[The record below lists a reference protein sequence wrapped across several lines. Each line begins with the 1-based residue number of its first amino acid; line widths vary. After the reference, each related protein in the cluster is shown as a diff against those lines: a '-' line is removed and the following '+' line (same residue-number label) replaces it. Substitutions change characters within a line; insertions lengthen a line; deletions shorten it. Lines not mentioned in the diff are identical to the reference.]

1 MAGADAGRCVMA
13 ETIRI
18 INPISSCEVVTS
30 PAKQKPEPPM
40 STSFR
45 RDPVLDGS
53 TYKIKPPDSD
63 HAVYVTINHAVFKG
77 ESRLMEI
84 FINSKNMEHFAWVVA
99 LTRVISA
106 IFRHESRPTFLV
118 EELRSVFDPRGGYW
132 SGGKYI
138 PSLVAEI
145 GNCLQQHMER
155 LGIVEPNYSVQTQAV
170 EPKTKSAPGFKPQG
184 ICEKCGAFAV
194 IFSGGCDKC
203 QECGFSKQCGD
214 A

>member
-1 MAGADAGRCVMA
+1 MADPV
-13 ETIRI
+13 RI
-18 INPISSCEVVTS
+18 ENPITDCAVVTAPS
-30 PAKQKPEPPM
+30 SQKPEMPPPVV
-40 STSFR
+40 FH
-45 RDPVLDGS
+45 RDPVLDGA
-53 TYKIKPPDSD
+53 TYKLKPPESD
-63 HAVYVTINHAVFKG
+63 HAVYVTINHAVMNG
-77 ESRLMEI
+77 APRLMEI
-84 FINSKNMEHFAWVVA
+84 FVNSKNMEHFAWVVA

-132 SGGKYI
+132 AGGRYV

-155 LGIVEPNYSVQTQAV
+155 LGIVEQDDPTTAV
-170 EPKTKSAPGFKPQG
+170 ETNRKTGPGVKPQG

-194 IFSGGCDKC
+194 VFSGGCDKC
-203 QECGFSKQCGD
+203 QECGFSKRCGD

>member
-1 MAGADAGRCVMA
+1 MADP
-13 ETIRI
+13 IRI
-18 INPISSCEVVTS
+18 ESPIAECSVVT
-30 PAKQKPEPPM
+30 PADGQTRET
-40 STSFR
+40 TSATPFK

-53 TYKIKPPDSD
+53 TYKLKPPDSD
-63 HAVYVTINHAVFKG
+63 HAVYVTINHTLTNGVP
-77 ESRLMEI
+77 RLMEI
-84 FINSKNMEHFAWVVA
+84 FVNSKNMEHFAWVVA

-132 SGGKYI
+132 ANGRYV

-145 GNCLQQHMER
+145 GNCLQLHMER
-155 LGIVEPNYSVQTQAV
+155 LGIAERDDPLPVVEPVK
-170 EPKTKSAPGFKPQG
+170 KTTPGLKPQG

-203 QECGFSKQCGD
+203 QECGFSKRCGD

>member
-1 MAGADAGRCVMA
+1 MADPVRIEKPIAACSMVTAPAGQVDPSKTPTAFKRA
-13 ETIRI
+13 
-18 INPISSCEVVTS
+18 
-30 PAKQKPEPPM
+30 
-40 STSFR
+40 
-45 RDPVLDGS
+45 PVLDGA
-53 TYKIKPPDSD
+53 TYKLKPPMAG
-63 HAVYVTINHAVFKG
+63 HAVYVTINHSVVDG
-77 ESRLMEI
+77 VPRLMEI
-84 FINSKNMEHFAWVVA
+84 FVNSKNMEHFAWVVA

-132 SGGKYI
+132 AAGRYV

-155 LGIVEPNYSVQTQAV
+155 LGIVERDAPP
-170 EPKTKSAPGFKPQG
+170 PKAKPEMTASGGLTPQG

-194 IFSGGCDKC
+194 VYSGGCDKC
-203 QECGFSKQCGD
+203 QECGFSKRCGD

>member
-1 MAGADAGRCVMA
+1 MA
-13 ETIRI
+13 EPVRI
-18 INPISSCEVVTS
+18 TNSISSCEVVTS
-30 PAKQKPEPPM
+30 SSKQDPKPSE
-40 STSFR
+40 TAVFR
-45 RDPVLDGS
+45 RNQVLDGS

-63 HAVYVTINHAVFKG
+63 HAVYVTINHAVMDNKP
-77 ESRLMEI
+77 RLMEI

-106 IFRHESRPTFLV
+106 IFRHEVRPTFLV

-132 SGGKYI
+132 TGGKYI

-155 LGIVEPNYSVQTQAV
+155 LGIVEQGSPPPLAKPEKKNS
-170 EPKTKSAPGFKPQG
+170 KGIKPQEL
-184 ICEKCGAFAV
+184 CEKCGAFAV
-194 IFSGGCDKC
+194 VYSGGCDKC
-203 QECGFSKQCGD
+203 HECGFSKRCGD

>member
-1 MAGADAGRCVMA
+1 MAGANDGRCVMA
-13 ETIRI
+13 EPVRI
-18 INPISSCEVVTS
+18 KSPIADCSVVTS
-30 PAKQKPEPPM
+30 PSEQNPEPSP
-40 STSFR
+40 STGFR

-53 TYKIKPPDSD
+53 TYKLKPPESD
-63 HAVYVTINHAVFKG
+63 HAIYVTINHAVMNGKP
-77 ESRLMEI
+77 RLMEI
-84 FINSKNMEHFAWVVA
+84 FVNSKNMEHFAWVVA

-106 IFRHESRPTFLV
+106 IFRHESRPIFLV

-132 SGGKYI
+132 VGGRYI

-145 GNCLQQHMER
+145 GDCLQLHMER
-155 LGIVEPNYSVQTQAV
+155 LGIVVQNSPPPIAKPEKENTN
-170 EPKTKSAPGFKPQG
+170 SLKPQG

-203 QECGFSKQCGD
+203 QECGFSKRCGD

>member
-1 MAGADAGRCVMA
+1 MA
-13 ETIRI
+13 EPVRI
-18 INPISSCEVVTS
+18 TNPISSCEVVTS
-30 PAKQKPEPPM
+30 QSTQDPETSKP
-40 STSFR
+40 TGFR

-63 HAVYVTINHAVFKG
+63 HAVYVTINHAVMDNKP
-77 ESRLMEI
+77 RLMEI

-106 IFRHESRPTFLV
+106 IFRHEVRPTFLV

-132 SGGKYI
+132 AGGKYI

-155 LGIVEPNYSVQTQAV
+155 LGIVAQNSPTPLANPEKENA
-170 EPKTKSAPGFKPQG
+170 KGFKPQG

-203 QECGFSKQCGD
+203 QECGFSKRCGD

>member
-1 MAGADAGRCVMA
+1 MA
-13 ETIRI
+13 EPIRI
-18 INPISSCEVVTS
+18 KTPISACSVVTS
-30 PAKQKPEPPM
+30 TDKQDPEPPR
-40 STSFR
+40 SKGFR

-63 HAVYVTINHAVFKG
+63 HAVYVTINHAVMDNKP
-77 ESRLMEI
+77 RLMEI

-106 IFRHESRPTFLV
+106 IFRHEVRPIFLV

-132 SGGKYI
+132 AGGKYI

-145 GNCLQQHMER
+145 GNCLQQHMEQ
-155 LGIVEPNYSVQTQAV
+155 LGIVAQNSPPPLANPGKENA
-170 EPKTKSAPGFKPQG
+170 KGFKPQG
-184 ICEKCGAFAV
+184 ICQKCGAFAV

-203 QECGFSKQCGD
+203 QECGFSKKCGD

>member
-1 MAGADAGRCVMA
+1 MVDPVHIESPIADC
-13 ETIRI
+13 
-18 INPISSCEVVTS
+18 SVVTAPSEQPRESS
-30 PAKQKPEPPM
+30 PPAVFK
-40 STSFR
+40 
-45 RDPVLDGS
+45 RDPILEGA
-53 TYKIKPPDSD
+53 TYKLKPPESD
-63 HAVYVTINHAVFKG
+63 HAVYVTINHAVVNG
-77 ESRLMEI
+77 TPRLMEV
-84 FINSKNMEHFAWVVA
+84 FVNSKSMEHFAWVVA

-132 SGGKYI
+132 AGGRYV

-155 LGIVEPNYSVQTQAV
+155 LGIVERDDPTPNI
-170 EPKTKSAPGFKPQG
+170 EPGRNIDPGMKPQG

-194 IFSGGCDKC
+194 VFSSGCDKC
-203 QECGFSKQCGD
+203 QECGFSKRCGD